1 MRTDCSDDHLLTSD
15 DPEAFGIFYARHH
28 AGVQSFF
35 ARRLGRDRADD
46 LTAETFAA
54 ALVARR
60 RFVPSDT
67 PAAGWLYA
75 IASRRLIDRQRRDA
89 VEMRTR
95 EALIAEPALTRATA
109 IPPPA
114 EQDDLDA
121 GLLRHLPPDQRDAL
135 RARFGE
141 DLAYAQIA
149 AHAGTSEASVRQR
162 VSRGLSALR
171 GPLRIYRAA
180 QELAR
185 EDRSYRLGG
194 GHGMRLKAIAP
205 RAALDCSAAASLL
218 LLRAGVFDPGRAW
231 SSAKFA
237 TDWGTP
243 GEGRYVTLWAGEG
256 HVWLEFKL
264 DADHGE
270 RFDPTPTRFAPHS
283 RWITRSPAPKANLNP
298 RHWPG
303 L

>member
-1 MRTDCSDDHLLTSD
+1 MRTDSSDDLLLTSD
-15 DPEAFGIFYARHH
+15 DPEAFGIFYARHR
-28 AGVQSFF
+28 AGVQAFF
-35 ARRLGRDRADD
+35 ARRVGHDRAAD

-67 PAAGWLYA
+67 PAAGWLYV
-75 IASRRLIDRQRRDA
+75 IAGRRLIDCRRRDA

-95 EALIAEPALTRATA
+95 EALTAETALIRATA
-109 IPPPA
+109 VTPSA
-114 EQDDLDA
+114 ENDLAA

-135 RARFGE
+135 RARFQE
-141 DLAYAQIA
+141 DRAYDEIA
-149 AHAGTSEASVRQR
+149 AHAGTSAASVRQR

-180 QELAR
+180 QELAG
-185 EDRSYRLGG
+185 EDRGYRLGG
-194 GHGMRLKAIAP
+194 GHGERLEAIAP

-218 LLRAGVFDPGRAW
+218 LLRAGVFIPDRAW
-231 SSAKFA
+231 SSARFA
-237 TDWGTP
+237 SDWGNP
-243 GEGRYVTLWAGEG
+243 GEGRYVTLWAGDG

-270 RFDPTPTRFAPHS
+270 RFDPTPTRCAPHS